1 MNASVAATSLRSR
14 VLEYAERRLPA
25 LTRLKRPESLP
36 ILLDRHR
43 IYVLPT
49 RFGLLYSAVLIVMLV
64 GALNYNNNPALLLAC
79 LLGAASYQSVFQAFR
94 MLNRLEVHALRA
106 EPCHAGDPLRVS
118 LHFRT
123 AARPRQSL
131 RLQTQERETV
141 FDLADDGTITLEFP
155 AVQRGWQRLQRL
167 RLSSEYPFGLFHVW
181 SWLNPEFAALVYPR
195 LEANAPALPRSGA
208 EAQARTVRMSGDELA
223 SLREY
228 RPDDPQRNIAWKASA
243 RHDRLLV
250 KEFELRRGH
259 EVVLDY
265 AALRGLPHEARISRL
280 ARWVCEAETAQQ
292 PYALLL
298 PGRRLDAALGAEH
311 RHACLRELA
320 LLPGAAP

>member
-1 MNASVAATSLRSR
+1 VSASVTATRWSR
-14 VLEYAERRLPA
+14 ILEYAERRLPA
-25 LTRLKRPESLP
+25 LTRLKRLETLP
-36 ILLDRHR
+36 ILLNRHR

-49 RFGLLYSAVLIVMLV
+49 RFGLLYSTVLVVMLV
-64 GALNYNNNPALLLAC
+64 GALNYNNNPALLLTC

-94 MLNRLEVHALRA
+94 ALNRLELHALRA

-118 LHFRT
+118 LLFHID
-123 AARPRQSL
+123 ARRRQSL
-131 RLQTQERETV
+131 RLQTDGHETR
-141 FDLADDGTITLEFP
+141 FDLPDDAAI
-155 AVQRGWQRLQRL
+155 AVQFSAPQRGWRRLERM

-195 LEANAPALPRSGA
+195 LEADAPPLPRAGSETA
-208 EAQARTVRMSGDELA
+208 ARTTRMSGDELA

-250 KEFELRRGH
+250 KEFELRRGQ

-265 AALRGLPHEARISRL
+265 SALRGLAHETRISRL
-280 ARWVCEAETAQQ
+280 ARWVCQAESIQQ
-292 PYALLL
+292 PYALHL
-298 PGRRLDAALGAEH
+298 PERRLGPALGPEH

-320 LLPGAAP
+320 LLPGAAQ